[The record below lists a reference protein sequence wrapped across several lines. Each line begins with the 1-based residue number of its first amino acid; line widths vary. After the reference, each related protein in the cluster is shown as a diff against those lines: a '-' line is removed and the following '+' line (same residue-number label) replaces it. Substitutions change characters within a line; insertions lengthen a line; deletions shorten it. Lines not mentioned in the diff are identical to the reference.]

1 MQNDLNKALPRS
13 PAEVVS
19 LQFGKSLQ
27 TAKDDGN
34 LVKIE
39 MMRLKSDGIMT
50 EFAKGGTPGSGGGCT
65 ISIRK

>member
-1 MQNDLNKALPRS
+1 MKPAAGDIGNKFEKKTTRLHNNPQNDLNKALPRS

-34 LVKIE
+34 LVKME
-39 MMRLKSDGIMT
+39 MMRLK
-50 EFAKGGTPGSGGGCT
+50 
-65 ISIRK
+65 